1 MLSVAEA
8 RARILATARLLPGE
22 MIPVAQGLGRV
33 LAEDLTARVTQPPVA
48 VSAMDGYAVRG
59 ADVARAPVTLKVVGK
74 APAGA
79 PYRGRVGPG
88 ECVRIFTGAPL
99 PDGSDTIVIQEDT
112 RAGEGSVEVLEAAP
126 TGRYVRPAGLDFAA
140 GRVGLPAG
148 RRLTA
153 RDVGLAAAMNRP
165 WLSVRRRPR
174 VAVLATGDE
183 IVMPG
188 DPVGPGQIVSSNA
201 LALMAFLAC
210 EGAEAVNLGVAP
222 DRVEALQG
230 YAAGAAGMDLLLT
243 TGGASVGEH
252 DLVQS
257 ALGERGLGEKR
268 LALDFWKIAMRPG
281 KPLMF
286 GHMGPTALLGLPGN
300 PVSTLVCALL
310 FVRPFLRA
318 LQGLPTAV
326 ETETALAAVDLPEN
340 DSREDYLRSRLSR
353 DDQGR
358 LWAEPFGKQDSSML
372 ALMAGA
378 DALAIRP
385 PRAPALAKGAEIQ
398 VIRIGGSAFSP

>member
-1 MLSVAEA
+1 MLTVVEA
-8 RARILATARLLPGE
+8 RERILATARLLPAE
-22 MIPVAQGLGRV
+22 LIPVAQGLGRV
-33 LAEDLTARVTQPPVA
+33 LAEDLTSRVTQPPVA

-59 ADVARAPVTLKVVGK
+59 ADVASAPVTLRVVGSV
-74 APAGA
+74 PAGA
-79 PYRGRVGPG
+79 RHEGTLGAG
-88 ECVRIFTGAPL
+88 DCVRIFTGAPL
-99 PDGSDTIVIQEDT
+99 PAGADTIVIQENT
-112 RAGEGSVEVLEAAP
+112 RPGQGAVEILEATPAN
-126 TGRYVRPAGLDFAA
+126 RYVRPAGLDFTA
-140 GRVGLPAG
+140 GQVGLPAN
-148 RRLTA
+148 RRLSA

-183 IVMPG
+183 VVMPG
-188 DPVGPGQIVSSNA
+188 DPVGPSQIVSSNA

-210 EGAEAVNLGVAP
+210 EGVEAVNLGIAP
-222 DRVEALQG
+222 DRSEALQAM
-230 YAAGAAGMDLLLT
+230 AAGAAGMDLLLT

-257 ALGERGLGEKR
+257 ALGATG

-286 GHMGPTALLGLPGN
+286 GQMGGTALLGLPGN

-310 FVRPFLRA
+310 FVRPYLRA
-318 LQGLPTAV
+318 LQGLSPAI
-326 ETETALAAVDLPEN
+326 ETVTALTAHDLPEN
-340 DSREDYLRSRLSR
+340 DNREDYLRARLSK
-353 DDQGR
+353 DAQGR
-358 LWAEPFGKQDSSML
+358 LWVEAFGKQDSSML

-385 PRAPALAKGAEIQ
+385 VRAPALAKGSEIQ
-398 VIRIGGSAFSP
+398 VIRIEGSAFGP

>member
-1 MLSVAEA
+1 MLTVAEA
-8 RARILATARLLPGE
+8 RARILASAAPLPGE
-22 MIPVAQGLGRV
+22 LVSVAQGLGRV

-59 ADVARAPVTLKVVGK
+59 ADVASAPVTLRVVGHV
-74 APAGA
+74 PAGA
-79 PYRGRVGPG
+79 RHEGSLGSG

-99 PDGSDTIVIQEDT
+99 PDGADSIVIQENT
-112 RAGEGSVEVLEAAP
+112 RAGQGTVEVLEATP

-183 IVMPG
+183 VVMPG
-188 DPVGPGQIVSSNA
+188 DPVGPSQIVSSNA

-210 EGAEAVNLGVAP
+210 EGVEAVNLGIAP
-222 DRVEALQG
+222 DRADALQA

-257 ALGERGLGEKR
+257 ALGEKG

-286 GHMGPTALLGLPGN
+286 GRMGATALLGLPGN

-326 ETETALAAVDLPEN
+326 ETETALAAADLPEN
-340 DSREDYLRSRLSR
+340 DNREDYLRARLSR
-353 DDQGR
+353 DAEGR

-385 PRAPALAKGAEIQ
+385 VRAPALAKGSEIQ
-398 VIRIGGSAFSP
+398 VIRIAGSAFSP

>member
-1 MLSVAEA
+1 MLTVVEA
-8 RARILATARLLPGE
+8 RRRILDSASLLPAE
-22 MIPVAQGLGRV
+22 VVPVASGLGRV
-33 LAEDLTARVTQPPVA
+33 LAEDLTARVTQPPAA

-59 ADVARAPVTLKVVGK
+59 ADVATAPVTLRVVG
-74 APAGA
+74 AVPAGA
-79 PYRGRVGPG
+79 RHEGTVGPG

-99 PDGSDTIVIQEDT
+99 PAGADTIVIQEDT
-112 RAGEGSVEVLEAAP
+112 RAGQGSVEVLEATPA
-126 TGRYVRPAGLDFAA
+126 GRYVRPAGLDFAA
-140 GRVGLPAG
+140 GKVGLPAG

-183 IVMPG
+183 VVMPG
-188 DPVGPGQIVSSNA
+188 DPVGPSQIVSSNA

-210 EGAEAVNLGVAP
+210 EGVEAVNLGIAP
-222 DRVEALQG
+222 DRPEALQAM
-230 YAAGAAGMDLLLT
+230 AAGAARMDLLLT

-257 ALGERGLGEKR
+257 ALGERGL
-268 LALDFWKIAMRPG
+268 ALDFWKIAMRPG

-286 GHMGPTALLGLPGN
+286 GRIGGTALLGLPGN
-300 PVSTLVCALL
+300 PVSTMVCALL

-318 LQGLPTAV
+318 LQGLPAEP
-326 ETETALAAVDLPEN
+326 ETVTALAARDLPEN
-340 DSREDYLRSRLSR
+340 DNREDYLRSRLSK
-353 DDQGR
+353 DAAGR
-358 LWAEPFGKQDSSML
+358 LWVEPYGKQDSSML
-372 ALMAGA
+372 ALLAGA

-385 PRAPALAKGAEIQ
+385 VKAPALAKGSEIQ
-398 VIRIGGSAFSP
+398 VIRIEGSAYSP